1 MNEVK
6 KRLPLQ
12 CPSCD
17 APLKVGRLFC
27 EECNTEVCGNFEL
40 PLLARLSE
48 KEQQFVLDFVKSS
61 GSLKDMAKNIGV
73 SYPTVRI
80 WGFLG
85 LIVSTLLCWISG
97 YHYHGLLHF
106 GPAPNPAW
114 WCYLAEHLIVWLIP
128 ALLFYLGG
136 LFLSHSRIRVIDVLG
151 TVLFAQLPLLGMNL
165 ISLLPAMRMMS
176 QMNMNMSP
184 EEMLAQPYF
193 ILAMILT
200 LLGLPFL
207 ILTLIWMFN
216 ALKVSCNLKQ
226 WKLWT
231 VALIGI
237 IGGDVLCRFLIG
249 WLY

>member
-1 MNEVK
+1 MKNKVK
-6 KRLPLQ
+6 LIVNPFIRIAGGQAL
-12 CPSCD
+12 
-17 APLKVGRLFC
+17 
-27 EECNTEVCGNFEL
+27 
-40 PLLARLSE
+40 
-48 KEQQFVLDFVKSS
+48 
-61 GSLKDMAKNIGV
+61 
-73 SYPTVRI
+73 I

-128 ALLFYLGG
+128 ALLFYLVG
-136 LFLSHSRIRVIDVLG
+136 LFLSHSRNRVIDVLG

>member
-1 MNEVK
+1 MKNKVK
-6 KRLPLQ
+6 LIVNPFIRIAGGQAL
-12 CPSCD
+12 
-17 APLKVGRLFC
+17 
-27 EECNTEVCGNFEL
+27 
-40 PLLARLSE
+40 
-48 KEQQFVLDFVKSS
+48 
-61 GSLKDMAKNIGV
+61 
-73 SYPTVRI
+73 I

-151 TVLFAQLPLLGMNL
+151 TVFFAQLPLLGMNL

-237 IGGDVLCRFLIG
+237 IGGDVLCRLLIA

>member
-1 MNEVK
+1 MKNKVK
-6 KRLPLQ
+6 LIVNPFIRIAGGQAL
-12 CPSCD
+12 
-17 APLKVGRLFC
+17 
-27 EECNTEVCGNFEL
+27 
-40 PLLARLSE
+40 
-48 KEQQFVLDFVKSS
+48 
-61 GSLKDMAKNIGV
+61 
-73 SYPTVRI
+73 I

-106 GPAPNPAW
+106 GLAPNPAW

-193 ILAMILT
+193 VLAMILT

-237 IGGDVLCRFLIG
+237 IGGDVLCRLLIA

>member
-1 MNEVK
+1 MKNKVK
-6 KRLPLQ
+6 LIVNPFIRIAGGQAL
-12 CPSCD
+12 
-17 APLKVGRLFC
+17 
-27 EECNTEVCGNFEL
+27 
-40 PLLARLSE
+40 
-48 KEQQFVLDFVKSS
+48 
-61 GSLKDMAKNIGV
+61 
-73 SYPTVRI
+73 I

-193 ILAMILT
+193 VLAMILT

-237 IGGDVLCRFLIG
+237 IGGDVLCRSLIA

>member
-1 MNEVK
+1 MKNKVK
-6 KRLPLQ
+6 LIVNPFIRIAGGQAL
-12 CPSCD
+12 
-17 APLKVGRLFC
+17 
-27 EECNTEVCGNFEL
+27 
-40 PLLARLSE
+40 
-48 KEQQFVLDFVKSS
+48 
-61 GSLKDMAKNIGV
+61 
-73 SYPTVRI
+73 I

-216 ALKVSCNLKQ
+216 ALKVSFNLKQ

>member
-1 MNEVK
+1 MKNKVK
-6 KRLPLQ
+6 LIVNPFIRIAGGQAL
-12 CPSCD
+12 
-17 APLKVGRLFC
+17 
-27 EECNTEVCGNFEL
+27 
-40 PLLARLSE
+40 
-48 KEQQFVLDFVKSS
+48 
-61 GSLKDMAKNIGV
+61 
-73 SYPTVRI
+73 I

-165 ISLLPAMRMMS
+165 ISLLPAIRMMS
-176 QMNMNMSP
+176 QMNMNMPP

>member
-1 MNEVK
+1 MKNKVK
-6 KRLPLQ
+6 LIVNPFIRIAGGQAL
-12 CPSCD
+12 
-17 APLKVGRLFC
+17 
-27 EECNTEVCGNFEL
+27 
-40 PLLARLSE
+40 
-48 KEQQFVLDFVKSS
+48 
-61 GSLKDMAKNIGV
+61 
-73 SYPTVRI
+73 I

-207 ILTLIWMFN
+207 ILTLIWMFK

>member
-1 MNEVK
+1 MKNKVK
-6 KRLPLQ
+6 LIVNPFIRIAGGQAL
-12 CPSCD
+12 
-17 APLKVGRLFC
+17 
-27 EECNTEVCGNFEL
+27 
-40 PLLARLSE
+40 
-48 KEQQFVLDFVKSS
+48 
-61 GSLKDMAKNIGV
+61 
-73 SYPTVRI
+73 I

-193 ILAMILT
+193 VLAMILT

-207 ILTLIWMFN
+207 ILPLIWMFN

-237 IGGDVLCRFLIG
+237 IGGDVLCRLLIA

>member
-1 MNEVK
+1 MKNKVK
-6 KRLPLQ
+6 LIVNPFIRIAGGQAL
-12 CPSCD
+12 
-17 APLKVGRLFC
+17 
-27 EECNTEVCGNFEL
+27 
-40 PLLARLSE
+40 
-48 KEQQFVLDFVKSS
+48 
-61 GSLKDMAKNIGV
+61 
-73 SYPTVRI
+73 I

-136 LFLSHSRIRVIDVLG
+136 LFLSHSRIRVLG

>member
-1 MNEVK
+1 MKNKVK
-6 KRLPLQ
+6 LIVNPFIRIAGGQAL
-12 CPSCD
+12 
-17 APLKVGRLFC
+17 
-27 EECNTEVCGNFEL
+27 
-40 PLLARLSE
+40 
-48 KEQQFVLDFVKSS
+48 
-61 GSLKDMAKNIGV
+61 
-73 SYPTVRI
+73 I

-114 WCYLAEHLIVWLIP
+114 WCYLAEHMIVWLIP

-193 ILAMILT
+193 VLAMILT

-237 IGGDVLCRFLIG
+237 IGGDVLCRLLIA

>member
-1 MNEVK
+1 MKNKVK
-6 KRLPLQ
+6 LIVNPFIRIAGGQAL
-12 CPSCD
+12 
-17 APLKVGRLFC
+17 
-27 EECNTEVCGNFEL
+27 
-40 PLLARLSE
+40 
-48 KEQQFVLDFVKSS
+48 
-61 GSLKDMAKNIGV
+61 
-73 SYPTVRI
+73 I

-136 LFLSHSRIRVIDVLG
+136 LCLSHSRIRVIDVLG
-151 TVLFAQLPLLGMNL
+151 TVLFAQLPLFGMNL

>member
-1 MNEVK
+1 MKNKVK
-6 KRLPLQ
+6 LIVNPFIRIAGGQAL
-12 CPSCD
+12 
-17 APLKVGRLFC
+17 
-27 EECNTEVCGNFEL
+27 
-40 PLLARLSE
+40 
-48 KEQQFVLDFVKSS
+48 
-61 GSLKDMAKNIGV
+61 
-73 SYPTVRI
+73 I

-97 YHYHGLLHF
+97 YHYHGLHHF

>member
-1 MNEVK
+1 MKNKVK
-6 KRLPLQ
+6 LIVNPFIRIAGGQAL
-12 CPSCD
+12 
-17 APLKVGRLFC
+17 
-27 EECNTEVCGNFEL
+27 
-40 PLLARLSE
+40 
-48 KEQQFVLDFVKSS
+48 
-61 GSLKDMAKNIGV
+61 
-73 SYPTVRI
+73 I

-97 YHYHGLLHF
+97 YHYHGVLHF

-193 ILAMILT
+193 VLAMILT

-237 IGGDVLCRFLIG
+237 IGGDVLCRLLIA

>member
-1 MNEVK
+1 MKNKVK
-6 KRLPLQ
+6 LIVNPFIRIAGGQAL
-12 CPSCD
+12 
-17 APLKVGRLFC
+17 
-27 EECNTEVCGNFEL
+27 
-40 PLLARLSE
+40 
-48 KEQQFVLDFVKSS
+48 
-61 GSLKDMAKNIGV
+61 
-73 SYPTVRI
+73 I

-226 WKLWT
+226 WKLWM

-237 IGGDVLCRFLIG
+237 IGGDVLCRVLIG

>member
-1 MNEVK
+1 MKNKVK
-6 KRLPLQ
+6 LIVNPFIRIAGGQAL
-12 CPSCD
+12 
-17 APLKVGRLFC
+17 
-27 EECNTEVCGNFEL
+27 
-40 PLLARLSE
+40 
-48 KEQQFVLDFVKSS
+48 
-61 GSLKDMAKNIGV
+61 
-73 SYPTVRI
+73 I

-193 ILAMILT
+193 VLAMILT

-237 IGGDVLCRFLIG
+237 IGGDVLCRLLIA

>member
-1 MNEVK
+1 MKNKVK
-6 KRLPLQ
+6 LIVNPFIRIAGGQAL
-12 CPSCD
+12 
-17 APLKVGRLFC
+17 
-27 EECNTEVCGNFEL
+27 
-40 PLLARLSE
+40 
-48 KEQQFVLDFVKSS
+48 
-61 GSLKDMAKNIGV
+61 
-73 SYPTVRI
+73 I

-193 ILAMILT
+193 TLAMILT

>member
-1 MNEVK
+1 MKNKVK
-6 KRLPLQ
+6 LIVNPFIRIAGGQAL
-12 CPSCD
+12 
-17 APLKVGRLFC
+17 
-27 EECNTEVCGNFEL
+27 
-40 PLLARLSE
+40 
-48 KEQQFVLDFVKSS
+48 
-61 GSLKDMAKNIGV
+61 
-73 SYPTVRI
+73 I

-193 ILAMILT
+193 VLAMILT

-237 IGGDVLCRFLIG
+237 IAGDVLCRLLIE

>member
-1 MNEVK
+1 MKNKVK
-6 KRLPLQ
+6 LIVTPFIRIAGGQAL
-12 CPSCD
+12 
-17 APLKVGRLFC
+17 
-27 EECNTEVCGNFEL
+27 
-40 PLLARLSE
+40 
-48 KEQQFVLDFVKSS
+48 
-61 GSLKDMAKNIGV
+61 
-73 SYPTVRI
+73 I

-231 VALIGI
+231 VAFIGI

>member
-1 MNEVK
+1 MKNKVK
-6 KRLPLQ
+6 LIVNPFIRIAGGQAL
-12 CPSCD
+12 
-17 APLKVGRLFC
+17 
-27 EECNTEVCGNFEL
+27 
-40 PLLARLSE
+40 
-48 KEQQFVLDFVKSS
+48 
-61 GSLKDMAKNIGV
+61 
-73 SYPTVRI
+73 I

-151 TVLFAQLPLLGMNL
+151 TVLSAQLPLLGMNL

>member
-1 MNEVK
+1 MKNKVK
-6 KRLPLQ
+6 LIVNPFIRIAGGQAL
-12 CPSCD
+12 
-17 APLKVGRLFC
+17 
-27 EECNTEVCGNFEL
+27 
-40 PLLARLSE
+40 
-48 KEQQFVLDFVKSS
+48 
-61 GSLKDMAKNIGV
+61 
-73 SYPTVRI
+73 I

-151 TVLFAQLPLLGMNL
+151 TVLFAQLPLFGMNL

-231 VALIGI
+231 VTLIGI

>member
-1 MNEVK
+1 MKNKVK
-6 KRLPLQ
+6 LIVNPFIRIAGGQAL
-12 CPSCD
+12 
-17 APLKVGRLFC
+17 
-27 EECNTEVCGNFEL
+27 
-40 PLLARLSE
+40 
-48 KEQQFVLDFVKSS
+48 
-61 GSLKDMAKNIGV
+61 
-73 SYPTVRI
+73 I

-114 WCYLAEHLIVWLIP
+114 WRYLAEHLIVWLIP

-226 WKLWT
+226 WKLWM

-237 IGGDVLCRFLIG
+237 IGGDVLCRVLIG

>member
-1 MNEVK
+1 MKNKVK
-6 KRLPLQ
+6 LIVNPFIRIAGGQAL
-12 CPSCD
+12 
-17 APLKVGRLFC
+17 
-27 EECNTEVCGNFEL
+27 
-40 PLLARLSE
+40 
-48 KEQQFVLDFVKSS
+48 
-61 GSLKDMAKNIGV
+61 
-73 SYPTVRI
+73 I

-200 LLGLPFL
+200 LLGLRLL

>member
-1 MNEVK
+1 MKNKVK
-6 KRLPLQ
+6 LIVNPFIRIAGGQAL
-12 CPSCD
+12 
-17 APLKVGRLFC
+17 
-27 EECNTEVCGNFEL
+27 
-40 PLLARLSE
+40 
-48 KEQQFVLDFVKSS
+48 
-61 GSLKDMAKNIGV
+61 
-73 SYPTVRI
+73 I

-106 GPAPNPAW
+106 GPASNPAW

>member
-1 MNEVK
+1 M
-6 KRLPLQ
+6 
-12 CPSCD
+12 
-17 APLKVGRLFC
+17 G
-27 EECNTEVCGNFEL
+27 
-40 PLLARLSE
+40 LSGLNSIYLI
-48 KEQQFVLDFVKSS
+48 VLDIGLSLSWFASFWTGPQS
-61 GSLKDMAKNIGV
+61 GLV
-73 SYPTVRI
+73 V
-80 WGFLG
+80 L
-85 LIVSTLLCWISG
+85 SG
-97 YHYHGLLHF
+97 GT
-106 GPAPNPAW
+106 
-114 WCYLAEHLIVWLIP
+114 
-128 ALLFYLGG
+128 
-136 LFLSHSRIRVIDVLG
+136 SDHSRIRVIDVLG

>member
-1 MNEVK
+1 MKNKVK
-6 KRLPLQ
+6 LIVNPFIRIAGGQAL
-12 CPSCD
+12 
-17 APLKVGRLFC
+17 
-27 EECNTEVCGNFEL
+27 
-40 PLLARLSE
+40 
-48 KEQQFVLDFVKSS
+48 
-61 GSLKDMAKNIGV
+61 
-73 SYPTVRI
+73 I

-114 WCYLAEHLIVWLIP
+114 WCYLAEHLIVRLIP

-237 IGGDVLCRFLIG
+237 IGGDVLCRLLIA

>member
-1 MNEVK
+1 MKNKVK
-6 KRLPLQ
+6 LIVNPFIRIAGGQAL
-12 CPSCD
+12 
-17 APLKVGRLFC
+17 
-27 EECNTEVCGNFEL
+27 
-40 PLLARLSE
+40 
-48 KEQQFVLDFVKSS
+48 
-61 GSLKDMAKNIGV
+61 
-73 SYPTVRI
+73 I

-237 IGGDVLCRFLIG
+237 IGGDVLCRVLVGGSTFIG

>member
-1 MNEVK
+1 MKNKVK
-6 KRLPLQ
+6 LIVNPFIRIAGGQAL
-12 CPSCD
+12 
-17 APLKVGRLFC
+17 
-27 EECNTEVCGNFEL
+27 
-40 PLLARLSE
+40 
-48 KEQQFVLDFVKSS
+48 
-61 GSLKDMAKNIGV
+61 
-73 SYPTVRI
+73 I

-151 TVLFAQLPLLGMNL
+151 TVLFAQLPLFGMNL

-226 WKLWT
+226 WTLWT

>member
-1 MNEVK
+1 MKNKVK
-6 KRLPLQ
+6 LIVNPFIRIAGGQAL
-12 CPSCD
+12 
-17 APLKVGRLFC
+17 
-27 EECNTEVCGNFEL
+27 
-40 PLLARLSE
+40 
-48 KEQQFVLDFVKSS
+48 
-61 GSLKDMAKNIGV
+61 
-73 SYPTVRI
+73 I

-114 WCYLAEHLIVWLIP
+114 WCYLVEHLIVWLIP